1 MGNTPFS
8 KKSISNNSNVYHF
21 NTLPTPVSTFSSTFV
36 RCRPKC
42 PFAFP
47 QERCAKGPFGI
58 CRPRLRVHP
67 LGPRQGLSGAM
78 PPLPGLLPLLLPC
91 CPLQGLS
98 FPTHNLLP
106 APGPGLGSGHTVRR
120 LAWHGQAIT
129 QTCVCQDSPRPL
141 GTVPSVPR
149 SSPTTPSPITGAPRR
164 GPAMGMVLDAQPGP
178 AVLGKGGLIGK
189 TRPSW
194 KTQSRERSLG
204 VRGKWR
210 GGA

>member
-1 MGNTPFS
+1 MFIILILFLLLSAPSHQRLCGAGQNARLPFRRKDVQKDRLASADPGFVSTPSAPGRVSQGPCHPSPGSFPFS
-8 KKSISNNSNVYHF
+8 FHAVLF
-21 NTLPTPVSTFSSTFV
+21 RVFPFQPTTS
-36 RCRPKC
+36 
-42 PFAFP
+42 FP
-47 QERCAKGPFGI
+47 
-58 CRPRLRVHP
+58 P
-67 LGPRQGLSGAM
+67 LVQGL
-78 PPLPGLLPLLLPC
+78 GL
-91 CPLQGLS
+91 
-98 FPTHNLLP
+98 
-106 APGPGLGSGHTVRR
+106 GHTVRR

-129 QTCVCQDSPRPL
+129 QTCMCQDSPRPL

-149 SSPTTPSPITGAPRR
+149 SSPTTPSPVTGAPRR